1 VGLAG
6 NDKRAVFLPPSLR
19 DYITC
24 PKASVIEITIG
35 LRDVM
40 QAVDEARRDR
50 AATRPHRRHAAQSQ
64 GHPAGSGGVNMAD
77 NIQKLRTSGQAYV
90 PKRLA

>member
-1 VGLAG
+1 MGLAG

-40 QAVDEARRDR
+40 QAVDEAV
-50 AATRPHRRHAAQSQ
+50 ATEPLQGRIPHRRPMCRS
-64 GHPAGSGGVNMAD
+64 GSPKTEPLLPM
-77 NIQKLRTSGQAYV
+77 LRFLPTGS
-90 PKRLA
+90 PNLAIGLV